1 MPLASLRVRRKVWSL
16 VSCLMFASCGS
27 LMSADRFE
35 VPVTSAPAGAEV
47 FRDGVVVG
55 ATPCVVV
62 VTRDEPGFELRRQG
76 HRPCRV
82 ECGTVVNPW
91 FLANV
96 STGFL
101 GGVVDF
107 ALGSDRNPDSAP
119 IHVFLAEGGLEVTT
133 VWVRSP
139 AARRSGGVGGGSLSG
154 LGRLVG
160 GFVRLHQDPSY

>member
-1 MPLASLRVRRKVWSL
+1 
-16 VSCLMFASCGS
+16 MFASCGS

-47 FRDGVVVG
+47 LRDGVVVG

-101 GGVVDF
+101 GGVVDC
-107 ALGSDRNPDSAP
+107 ALGADRNPDSAP
-119 IHVFLAEGGLEVTT
+119 VHVLLAEGGLEVTT
-133 VWVRSP
+133 VWRRSP
-139 AARRSGGVGGGSLSG
+139 AHSRQASGVNGSGGSLSE

-160 GFVRLHQDPSY
+160 DFVRMHQDPSR

>member
-1 MPLASLRVRRKVWSL
+1 MPLASLRVRRNLLSL
-16 VSCLMFASCGS
+16 VSCLMFGSCGS

-35 VPVTSAPAGAEV
+35 VTVTSAPAGAEV
-47 FRDGVVVG
+47 FRDGMVVG
-55 ATPCVVV
+55 VTPCVVA

-76 HRPCRV
+76 FRPCMV

-139 AARRSGGVGGGSLSG
+139 AARRSGGVGGGSVSG